1 MGISAEIAIKI
12 ISAIIVG
19 SLIVL
24 LNAINQ
30 QSATTAL
37 VTTKRALTS
46 VQLTLTRNYNFKT
59 TFTMSTIKILQLNT
73 ECLRTSKSAL
83 LHYENIFQPD
93 IICLQETWTKEK
105 VISFKDWS
113 CRNRTIYNNKQ
124 SGYGVATFVHPKLK
138 NVFRE
143 DLYNDDIEAIWNE
156 FEFNNET
163 ITLGNFYIPPKD
175 YDQLVHV
182 DNQLLK
188 VSNPNAII
196 LGDFNSQC
204 CSQALSTSRSA
215 ARGTQSLD

>member
-1 MGISAEIAIKI
+1 MQLQDHFNHVYNKD
-12 ISAIIVG
+12 
-19 SLIVL
+19 
-24 LNAINQ
+24 
-30 QSATTAL
+30 TA
-37 VTTKRALTS
+37 
-46 VQLTLTRNYNFKT
+46 
-59 TFTMSTIKILQLNT
+59 T
-73 ECLRTSKSAL
+73 ECLRTSTSAL

-93 IICLQETWTKEK
+93 IICLQETWTREK

-113 CRNRTIYNNKQ
+113 LRNRTIYENKK

-163 ITLGNFYIPPKD
+163 ITLGNYYIPPKD
-175 YDQLVHV
+175 YDHLLQV

-196 LGDFNSQC
+196 LGDFNSRNQ
-204 CSQALSTSRSA
+204 LWEDNTKFNSRMGRKLQEIIGSNDFVIQNTGADTCHKSNGSSA
-215 ARGTQSLD
+215 VDITASRGIDLIS